1 MPEEGSIA
9 MSRQICGAAAPPAPQ
24 AEALEPAR
32 RVRDLAE
39 ELLSGQ
45 LLGVYLYGSATLSRL
60 RPESDVDVL
69 ILMRGELPAGAAE
82 ALTQR
87 LLALSG
93 PVGCAAR
100 RPLEVTVVNRDAL
113 IPWRFPPRCEY
124 MYGEWLRKAL
134 EAGECPLPRR
144 DPDIALLLW
153 QARACSFPLL
163 GREAPELLPVVS
175 MEEVRRA
182 MACALPNLL
191 AWLRGDERNV
201 LLTLARMWVTAE
213 TGALLPKDEAAAWAI
228 SRLPEELAAP
238 LETAR
243 RAYLGQARDCWEGQ
257 EAQVAALAA
266 YMQARLTPEGDVA
279 KA

>member
-1 MPEEGSIA
+1 MA
-9 MSRQICGAAAPPAPQ
+9 MDWQTCGAPAPLAPQ

-32 RVRDLAE
+32 RVRGLAE
-39 ELLSGQ
+39 ELLKGQ
-45 LLGVYLYGSATLSRL
+45 LLGVYLYGSAVLSRL

-69 ILMRGELPAGAAE
+69 VLIRGQLPAGAAE
-82 ALTQR
+82 TLTQR

-124 MYGEWLRKAL
+124 MYGEWLRRAL
-134 EAGECPLPRR
+134 EAGECPRPRR
-144 DPDIALLLW
+144 DPDISLLLW
-153 QARACSFPLL
+153 QARARSFALL
-163 GREAPELLPVVS
+163 GEEAQTLLPDIP
-175 MEEVRRA
+175 MDEVRRA
-182 MACALPNLL
+182 MACALPHLL

-213 TGALLPKDEAAAWAI
+213 TGALLPKDEAAAWALP
-228 SRLPEELAAP
+228 RLPETLAP
-238 LETAR
+238 LLETAR
-243 RAYLGQARDCWEGQ
+243 LAYLGQAKDRWEGR

-266 YMQARLTPEGDVA
+266 YMQARLALEAPAPGP
-279 KA
+279 

>member
-1 MPEEGSIA
+1 MA
-9 MSRQICGAAAPPAPQ
+9 MDWQTCGAPAPLAPQ

-32 RVRDLAE
+32 RVAELAQA
-39 ELLSGQ
+39 LLKGQ
-45 LLGVYLYGSATLSRL
+45 LLGVYLYGSAALSRL

-69 ILMRGELPAGAAE
+69 ILIRGQLPAGAAE

-93 PVGCAAR
+93 PVGCVHR

-124 MYGEWLRKAL
+124 MYGEWLRRAL
-134 EAGECPLPRR
+134 EAGECPRPRR

-153 QARACSFPLL
+153 QARARSFALL
-163 GREAPELLPVVS
+163 GGEAPELLPDIS
-175 MEEVRRA
+175 MDEVRRA

-201 LLTLARMWVTAE
+201 LLTLARMWATAE
-213 TGALLPKDEAAAWAI
+213 TGALLPKDEAAAWALP
-228 SRLPEELAAP
+228 RLPETLAP
-238 LETAR
+238 LLETAR
-243 RAYLGQARDCWEGQ
+243 LAYLGQAKDCWKGR
-257 EAQVAALAA
+257 EAQTAALAA
-266 YMQARLTPEGDVA
+266 YMQARLALEAPAPGP
-279 KA
+279 